1 MDAITIR
8 ELYEESDGCTVTGT
22 IEQVNG
28 QNLEELKSQ
37 MSSKTQLGNMKVK
50 SVKYGEPEP
59 HSKGVFFIV
68 LGIILSIV
76 GLVLII
82 FCFCKLWKKCR
93 NKIFKKEITYEMY
106 GEFRD

>member
-37 MSSKTQLGNMKVK
+37 MSSKT
-50 SVKYGEPEP
+50 
-59 HSKGVFFIV
+59 
-68 LGIILSIV
+68 
-76 GLVLII
+76 
-82 FCFCKLWKKCR
+82 
-93 NKIFKKEITYEMY
+93 
-106 GEFRD
+106 